1 MERFRVIDDKVSEIR
16 DINLLA
22 VGYLLEADADVH
34 KALVEERSMLFL
46 NAGSPDFKAA
56 IDRHKQSIESARK
69 KLSDFNV
76 LVKDDAIN
84 QRYSNYEI
92 ARDKWEKLTYTVA
105 SEREAN
111 TRIGRTT
118 AIEVSFKD
126 ANVAFMEMRNE
137 IYALKRQVEQTANA
151 TVDESHSLVSS
162 SRNIMILIIGATILI
177 SFAIWLF
184 TPRLMVD
191 PIKKMIVF
199 ITALA
204 GDGGDLT
211 HKVPVAYQDELGNL
225 SQSINLFID
234 SLRNLLV
241 RVIDMGNLFNDQAK
255 TLTGLANNNSE
266 LSRKQVTEVGLVAGA
281 MVELS
286 KSIREV
292 ASLANSAAAKTA
304 QVRTYSEDGL
314 NVVGTTIES
323 INHLAEEVKNSAGVI
338 SQLNQNSENIASVV
352 SVIKGI
358 AEQINLLA
366 LNAAIEAARA
376 GEQGRGFAVV
386 ADSVR
391 ELAFKTAESTKE
403 IQGMI
408 SALQQ
413 SATRAATVMDK
424 SQRIAED
431 SVSNASLAG
440 AALKKI
446 DRAIVEMSEMN
457 TQIAGA
463 AEQQS
468 KVSSEISNN
477 ADNIMQYAQLAT
489 ELTSKVDGSSQ
500 QLADAASSLHDE
512 LYKFKV

>member
-1 MERFRVIDDKVSEIR
+1 MIDDKVSDIR

-46 NAGSPDFKAA
+46 NAGTPDFKAA
-56 IDRHKQSIESARK
+56 IDRHRQSIESARK
-69 KLSDFNV
+69 KLDDFHL

-84 QRYSNYEI
+84 QLYSSYEI
-92 ARDKWEKLTYTVA
+92 SRDKWEKLTYTVA

-126 ANVAFMEMRNE
+126 ANVAFMQMRNE
-137 IYALKRQVEQTANA
+137 IYALKKQVEQTANS
-151 TVDESHSLVSS
+151 TVNESHALVGS
-162 SRNIMILIIGATILI
+162 SRNIMILIIGATVLI

-191 PIKKMIVF
+191 PIKKMIAF
-199 ITALA
+199 ITSLA

-292 ASLANSAAAKTA
+292 AGLANSAAAKTE

-314 NVVGTTIES
+314 KVVGTTIQS
-323 INHLAEEVKNSAGVI
+323 INHLAEEVRNSAGVI
-338 SQLNQNSENIASVV
+338 SQLNQNSENIANVV

-424 SQRIAED
+424 SQQIAED
-431 SVSNASLAG
+431 SVSQAGLAG

-446 DRAIVEMSEMN
+446 DDAIVEMSAMN

-468 KVSSEISNN
+468 KVSGEINNN
-477 ADNIMQYAQLAT
+477 ADNIMQYAQRAT
-489 ELTSKVDGSSQ
+489 ELTGKVDDSSQ
-500 QLADAASSLHDE
+500 QLAQAASSLHDE